1 MDRGSLL
8 PALGKLDHEAGEFWV
23 ENPFLMPKRGDNL
36 SAFERNRLFLNTTQH
51 GSPSFLDASFASAAD
66 LDSDSRSVIAADFDR
81 DGDLDLLV
89 GSVGG
94 GPLRLFENRM
104 PQGRRAVVSLV
115 GHTCNR
121 SGIGC
126 QLIIDTDANQFV
138 RDVFPAS
145 GFMGS
150 GPVEQ
155 NVGLGSATLIKRL
168 TVRWPDGE
176 VQQIENL
183 EVDHHHEIKQDRA
196 TLQSTPLK
204 QPDTPARGED

>member
-1 MDRGSLL
+1 
-8 PALGKLDHEAGEFWV
+8 
-23 ENPFLMPKRGDNL
+23 
-36 SAFERNRLFLNTTQH
+36 
-51 GSPSFLDASFASAAD
+51 
-66 LDSDSRSVIAADFDR
+66 
-81 DGDLDLLV
+81 
-89 GSVGG
+89 
-94 GPLRLFENRM
+94 
-104 PQGRRAVVSLV
+104 VSLV

-176 VQQIENL
+176 FQQFENL
-183 EVDHHHEIKQDRA
+183 EVDHHHEITQDRA
-196 TLQSTPLK
+196 ALQSTPLK
-204 QPDTPARGED
+204 QPDTLTPGED